1 VRPWRK
7 KSGLSRSQHG
17 VFGELVVTEKVADGH
32 WFVGSEGTEL
42 PGQGA
47 GTRYCSP
54 RSAALR
60 GSGPHMPGTHKQ
72 CPSGPLRAPPE
83 HGGPPSKQ
91 LGDNPLS
98 RTSGGPWPRRRSHRP
113 DKRSSRHRRQRGSWP
128 AACGGSRWPVVPA
141 VRLVLERARPSPL
154 GPVYD
159 LRWQF
164 SLPSYLVFIVVAVV
178 AGTATGLYAGQ
189 G

>member
-1 VRPWRK
+1 
-7 KSGLSRSQHG
+7 
-17 VFGELVVTEKVADGH
+17 
-32 WFVGSEGTEL
+32 
-42 PGQGA
+42 
-47 GTRYCSP
+47 
-54 RSAALR
+54 
-60 GSGPHMPGTHKQ
+60 MPGTHKQ

-189 G
+189 GSSTRRGQALISDAPTVVKGSISFPKWRSGGTDSWSRELSDAAKRPCVRRPVR